1 MKPRKGA
8 HVRDTALF
16 HVIFKTTLQVRH
28 LSFLRYLSFLKREN
42 WGLVRLGDFPKI
54 SPWQVW
60 REEVDFTFKSVR
72 LLVFTAV
79 LGSIIIPISQM
90 ERLKPQRTTGP
101 GHKAPDWSNNRI
113 SVHICFDPR
122 DSASKVGTETRSCG
136 QYSVWSESMRHLCDC
151 YLGAPLGG
159 TLMAAGSSW
168 LLLPRVAHAWTGGIT
183 ITWEFISKGKFQT
196 LS

>member
-1 MKPRKGA
+1 MFPFS
-8 HVRDTALF
+8 DE
-16 HVIFKTTLQVRH
+16 KTEVWWGWVN
-28 LSFLRYLSFLKREN
+28 FLKSHR
-42 WGLVRLGDFPKI
+42 GK
-54 SPWQVW
+54 W

-79 LGSIIIPISQM
+79 LASLIIPISQM

-113 SVHICFDPR
+113 SVHICLTP
-122 DSASKVGTETRSCG
+122 ETVLQRSVLK
-136 QYSVWSESMRHLCDC
+136 QEAVANTWSEPMRHLCDC

-168 LLLPRVAHAWTGGIT
+168 LLLPWVAHAWTSSIT
-183 ITWEFISKGKFQT
+183 ITWEFISKGKFQA